1 MNQLF
6 QACKALF
13 DKNPRATG
21 VARVLLDDDGHP
33 VDFAYEYLNE
43 AMAAFTASTVDELLG
58 IHAYKE
64 WGDEDPNWLSHFY
77 EAAFEG
83 KCSEFEAASIMLER
97 FLRGE
102 VTPIKEGYCLFTIQD
117 VTSWGDHEPYI
128 EDDMAVGLF
137 FFDTRTSNLMLTS
150 AICERY
156 DFDRNYLSATSF
168 IEALFGPEAA
178 ATTELKADRIG
189 TAGKEIIFEGRSV
202 DGRWLRLTAR
212 HPEQPERFVLC
223 LIEDLTRAHEAEERS
238 RHHMSVIESLTR
250 ENFALFIIDLEN
262 NAVEAYR
269 QSSDQVASDFIYSLV
284 DESLEGAREAYLN
297 GLISVGDRAMVDS
310 LLNRRSIEAFLDSSE
325 EEISSIYRRRI
336 EDKEQ
341 FVEMRLIRLPGQ
353 SRTAVLALR
362 SIHDEMRE
370 QLRQKQALQE
380 ALELARHASTAKST
394 FLTNMSHDFRTPM
407 NAIVGFTDLAL
418 EEESDPARMRDCLTK
433 IRKSST
439 HLLRLINDV
448 LDVSR
453 IENGVVEATE
463 EEFDLHELASDMREI
478 FSEDAQKRSLR
489 FTVDTSQLKR
499 SRIAA
504 DRQHLGQI
512 MINLIG
518 NAFKFTEPGGMV
530 EVTIAEY
537 DSTQADHGAHVPQGY
552 GRFDFTVR
560 DTGCGMLPS
569 YLDKLF
575 VPFERDGLGK
585 ANPKEGTGL
594 GMPITKNLVELLG
607 GTIEVESAVGEG
619 STFVISLPL
628 KFVEPSSAGEAPAAD
643 ADAADPSPRTAGAAA
658 ERASLAG
665 RRVLVVDDDELS
677 REIMIAIL
685 SAEGLEVNVAYDGAD
700 AVEQLNGAEAERYD
714 AVLMDMRMPRMNG
727 DEAAS
732 VILASEREDLR
743 RLPIIALT
751 ADAFEE
757 GRRRSREAG
766 MVAHIAKPFKRAELL
781 DTLAEH
787 MR

>member
-1 MNQLF
+1 
-6 QACKALF
+6 
-13 DKNPRATG
+13 
-21 VARVLLDDDGHP
+21 
-33 VDFAYEYLNE
+33 
-43 AMAAFTASTVDELLG
+43 
-58 IHAYKE
+58 
-64 WGDEDPNWLSHFY
+64 
-77 EAAFEG
+77 
-83 KCSEFEAASIMLER
+83 
-97 FLRGE
+97 
-102 VTPIKEGYCLFTIQD
+102 
-117 VTSWGDHEPYI
+117 
-128 EDDMAVGLF
+128 
-137 FFDTRTSNLMLTS
+137 
-150 AICERY
+150 
-156 DFDRNYLSATSF
+156 
-168 IEALFGPEAA
+168 
-178 ATTELKADRIG
+178 
-189 TAGKEIIFEGRSV
+189 
-202 DGRWLRLTAR
+202 
-212 HPEQPERFVLC
+212 
-223 LIEDLTRAHEAEERS
+223 
-238 RHHMSVIESLTR
+238 
-250 ENFALFIIDLEN
+250 
-262 NAVEAYR
+262 
-269 QSSDQVASDFIYSLV
+269 
-284 DESLEGAREAYLN
+284 
-297 GLISVGDRAMVDS
+297 
-310 LLNRRSIEAFLDSSE
+310 
-325 EEISSIYRRRI
+325 
-336 EDKEQ
+336 
-341 FVEMRLIRLPGQ
+341 
-353 SRTAVLALR
+353 
-362 SIHDEMRE
+362 
-370 QLRQKQALQE
+370 
-380 ALELARHASTAKST
+380 
-394 FLTNMSHDFRTPM
+394 MSHDFRTPM

-418 EEESDPARMRDCLTK
+418 EEESDPARMRDCLMK

-463 EEFDLHELASDMREI
+463 EEFDLHDLASDMREI

-489 FTVDTSQLKR
+489 FTVDVSQLKR

-628 KFVEPSSAGEAPAAD
+628 KFVEPSSEGEPPAAG
-643 ADAADPSPRTAGAAA
+643 ADAAGPSPRTADPAAK
-658 ERASLAG
+658 RASLAG

-700 AVEQLNGAEAERYD
+700 AVEQLNDAEAERYD

-732 VILASEREDLR
+732 AILASEREDLR